1 MNILYNLYLSVR
13 RNEYLSFF
21 VIWMRYLIGFA
32 FVPSGL
38 TKLMGNRFTTIPIS
52 NPIGFFFEAMFQTG
66 IYWQFLGFTQILA
79 ALLLMT
85 QRFASLGNL
94 IFLGI
99 ITNIFLITFSMNFA
113 GTVYITFLLLIASIG
128 LLLWDFPKW
137 KTLFFSDNF
146 TVNIELENL
155 PTYNAWWIYT
165 GIIFFIESL
174 LFSTLTSIFKDVK
187 IVMALLILI
196 IVTAIISLVLYK
208 RYGTAVRKD

>member
-1 MNILYNLYLSVR
+1 
-13 RNEYLSFF
+13 
-21 VIWMRYLIGFA
+21 MRYLIGFA

-52 NPIGFFFEAMFQTG
+52 NPIGFFFEAMYQTG
-66 IYWQFLGFTQILA
+66 IYWQFLGFTQIIA

-85 QRFASLGNL
+85 QRFATLGNL

-99 ITNIFLITFSMNFA
+99 ITNIFLITFSMDFT

-155 PTYNAWWIYT
+155 PTYNTWWIYT
-165 GIIFFIESL
+165 GVIFFIESL
-174 LFSTLTSIFKDVK
+174 LFSILSSVFKDVK
-187 IVMALLILI
+187 TVMALLVLI
-196 IVTAIISLVLYK
+196 VVTAIVSLVLYK
-208 RYGTAVRKD
+208 KYGSAVRRD